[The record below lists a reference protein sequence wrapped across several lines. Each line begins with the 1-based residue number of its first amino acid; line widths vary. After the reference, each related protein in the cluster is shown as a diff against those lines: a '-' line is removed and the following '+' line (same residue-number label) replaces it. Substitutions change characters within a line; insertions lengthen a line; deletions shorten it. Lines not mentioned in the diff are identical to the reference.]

1 MGIKQK
7 TENDSMSDDTQPPES
22 RGEFALINFIRSRA
36 GQTPAA
42 GSLGIGDDC
51 ALFPCGNDTIAVT
64 TDMLIEG
71 VHFDTSAPLRQVGW
85 KAAAVSF
92 SDVAAMGIRPEV
104 LLCAAAL
111 PERFSMQQARE
122 IILGLEDA
130 CVRYGVILAGGDTT
144 SSDGPLSL
152 CTTAFGRAGGLR
164 PVLRSGARPGQVIL
178 VTGSLGG
185 SILGKHM
192 TFEPRVDEA
201 VLLNQR
207 FKLGA
212 MIDISDGLAA
222 DLHHII
228 EESKTGAIL
237 EADAI
242 PLSDAA
248 RVLAGKDGLSPLY
261 HALHDGEDFELLFTM
276 DAAEAQRLV
285 EKPPFD
291 TPVCIIGT
299 VAESG
304 FFIRENSSL
313 NPLEPKGYEHFK

>member
-1 MGIKQK
+1 MPY
-7 TENDSMSDDTQPPES
+7 DTQHS
-22 RGEFALINFIRSRA
+22 DTRGEFALINFIRSRV
-36 GQTPAA
+36 GPTPA

-51 ALFPCGNDTIAVT
+51 ALFTCGNDTIAAT

-130 CVRYGVILAGGDTT
+130 CVRYGVMLAGGDTT

-164 PVLRSGARPGQVIL
+164 PVLRSGAKPGHAIL

-185 SILGKHM
+185 SILGKHLA
-192 TFEPRVDEA
+192 FQPRVDEA
-201 VLLNQR
+201 LALNRQY
-207 FKLGA
+207 KLGA
-212 MIDISDGLAA
+212 MIDVSDGLAA
-222 DLHHII
+222 DLHHVV

-242 PLSDAA
+242 PISDAA
-248 RVLAGKDGLSPLY
+248 RELAEKDGRSPLH
-261 HALHDGEDFELLFTM
+261 HALHDGEDFELLFTIGVA
-276 DAAEAQRLV
+276 DARRLV
-285 EKPPFD
+285 ENPPFQ
-291 TPVCIIGT
+291 TPVYIIGT

-313 NPLEPKGYEHFK
+313 NPLKPEGYEHFK